1 MTIPKQKIV
10 VILGPTAS
18 GKSAL
23 ALKLAR
29 KFQGAIISADSR
41 QLYQGLNIGTA
52 KPTRREMNLV
62 PHFLIDRVK
71 PNKEYTAANFKDDA
85 LSILKKLN
93 DKKITPFVVGGTGLY
108 ISTIVNGLNIPA
120 IKPNHTFRKILK
132 NKSANQLTILLKRL
146 APKTARNIDLKNKR
160 RLIRAIE
167 IAKTTGQEPIDLQK
181 KVSLSFEILQI
192 GMKIDRVKLYQRINQ
207 RVDSMIKSGLIAE
220 VRQLAKKYSWKLPA
234 LSGIGYK
241 QIGQYLRGEI
251 SKEKAIELIKRDTRH
266 YAKRQITWFKRDKNI
281 RWINS
286 SRIAENLVN
295 QFLK

>member
-93 DKKITPFVVGGTGLY
+93 DKKITPFVVGGAGLY
-108 ISTIVNGLNIPA
+108 ISMIVNGLNIPA
-120 IKPNHTFRKILK
+120 IKPNHTFRKILE
-132 NKSANQLTILLKRL
+132 NKSVKQLAVLLKRL
-146 APKTARNIDLKNKR
+146 APKTARSIDHNNKR

-181 KVSLSFEILQI
+181 KVSLPFEILQI
-192 GMKIDRVKLYQRINQ
+192 GMKIDRAKLYQRINQ
-207 RVDSMIKSGLIAE
+207 RVDSMIRAGLIAE
-220 VRQLAKKYSWKLPA
+220 ARQLAKKYSWKLPA

-295 QFLK
+295 RFLK